1 MEKITFSSRVQ
12 LADAAAAY
20 IALRDRV
27 SNPDGSFD
35 RGGRFTLDAYF
46 ECCAGI
52 RTPSRAYP
60 YPEMAHARTI
70 KHVAAAR
77 GVDAKEL
84 RREVKA
90 QEKNP

>member
-1 MEKITFSSRVQ
+1 MENEKKQ

-20 IALRDRV
+20 IALRDRTT
-27 SNPDGSFD
+27 NPDGSFD
-35 RGGRFTLDAYF
+35 RGGRFTLDSYF

-52 RTPSRAYP
+52 RNPSRAYP

-70 KHVAAAR
+70 KHVAEAR

-84 RREVKA
+84 RHEVKA
-90 QEKNP
+90 QEK